1 MSARR
6 PTEEELPKREK
17 EILRAIVQD
26 FIATG
31 EPVGSG
37 AIAPRYE
44 LSSATVRSAMADLEA
59 LGYLEKPHT
68 SAGRVPTDKGYRL
81 YVDSLLRIRAPGPKE
96 RERIERRVQPASLSE
111 LMAGAGQTL
120 HQLTH
125 HASVVLAPTFEKALL
140 RRIEFVRLREDRVL
154 AILVTQAG
162 MVQNRL
168 ITLDFPLL
176 SGELEHATNVVNELL
191 AELTLEQIHER
202 LQREKQKE
210 QALYDELHRK
220 SLELAQ
226 RAFDGELPEAPLHLE
241 GEASFLNEPA
251 FAEDL
256 EKMRKLFSSLAEKE
270 RLLVVLRRA
279 IEGREV
285 QIFIGAES
293 ELSGVSGVSIVAA
306 PYTQGEIT
314 LGAMAVIGPTR
325 MNYAKVIPVVEYTA
339 RAVSRALGVDPE
351 H

>member
-1 MSARR
+1 ML
-6 PTEEELPKREK
+6 PTPPDDDLPKRDK

-31 EPVGSG
+31 EPVGSQ

-68 SAGRVPTDKGYRL
+68 SAGRIPTDKGFRL
-81 YVDSLLRIRAPGPKE
+81 YVDSLLRVRAPGVKD
-96 RERIERRVQPASLSE
+96 RERIERTVQPAPLGE
-111 LMAGAGQTL
+111 LMAGTGKLL
-120 HQLTH
+120 HQLTR
-125 HASVVLAPTFEKALL
+125 HAAVVMAPDLDQTMI

-162 MVQNRL
+162 LVQNRL

-176 SGELEHATNVVNELL
+176 PSELEHATHVVNELL
-191 AELTLEQIHER
+191 GELSLDQIQLKLRQER
-202 LQREKQKE
+202 ERD

-220 SLELAQ
+220 TLVLAQ
-226 RAFDGELPEAPLHLE
+226 QAFDGKSATEQVVVE
-241 GEASFLNEPA
+241 GEASFLDEPA

-256 EKMRKLFSSLAEKE
+256 EKMRKLFNSLAEKD
-270 RLLVVLRRA
+270 RLLLVLRRA
-279 IEGREV
+279 IEGRDI

-293 ELSGVSGVSIVAA
+293 EFAGVPGVSLVAA
-306 PYTQGEIT
+306 PYTQGGRI
-314 LGAMAVIGPTR
+314 LGALAVVGPTR
-325 MNYAKVIPVVEYTA
+325 MNYARVIPVVDYTA
-339 RAVSRALGVDPE
+339 RAVSRSLGLG
-351 H
+351 